1 MTIRAP
7 AVLKIGLYIG
17 LKEGVG
23 LNCTILHFA
32 MCDPMNVRTTLY
44 AVTTHVSAIKVD
56 RKGFMRRY
64 LILPP
69 SLMWLEC
76 SV

>member
-1 MTIRAP
+1 MNLYPHR
-7 AVLKIGLYIG
+7 LK
-17 LKEGVG
+17 KGVD
-23 LNCTILHFA
+23 LNCTISHFA
-32 MCDPMNVRTTLY
+32 MSDPVNVRTALY